1 MKIKTRAKVSIIS
14 LILII
19 SLSLIIIF
27 SSFKII
33 NQIPD
38 KTSLISDWKCSKLV
52 NNNYMINFT
61 VQNIGNVKLPLN
73 DVNIYINDNK
83 INNVINSDINANSQ
97 VRLGIITTSKTNILK
112 VQTPANVQEIA
123 INC

>member
-1 MKIKTRAKVSIIS
+1 MKIKVKIIS
-14 LILII
+14 LILLLII

-27 SSFKII
+27 SSFKIV

-73 DVNIYINDNK
+73 DVNIYINNNK

-97 VRLGIITTSKTNILK
+97 VRVGVETQSKVNILK
-112 VQTPANVQEIA
+112 VQTPANIQEIA